1 MSGNCQELLQAW
13 TIANPVRDDANA
25 REAYRRE
32 VSDKSR
38 HTWPGVPFAI
48 GSAVLFG
55 VSTPIA
61 KTLLANLTPA
71 LLAGLLYFGSGLG
84 LLIVSGIRRVTGR
97 MTEAP
102 VRRTDLP
109 WLAAVVASGGIAGPL
124 LLMVGLSATPA
135 STASLLLNLEG
146 VFTLGIAW
154 VVFRENVDRRV
165 GLGAAAILLAA
176 VLLSWTGDAGGVRWN
191 TLAIV
196 GACAAWGI
204 DNNLT
209 RRLSSADPV
218 YLAMIKGLVAGT
230 CNVSLAIFL
239 GSTRPATGVTVAA
252 LAVGFVTYGVSL
264 VCFIFGLRHLGTAR
278 TGAYFSV
285 APFVGASTAIL
296 ALGEPITVPFLIA
309 AGLMATG
316 LYLHL
321 AERHEHVHVHEPLPH
336 EHRHVHDEHHQHAH
350 GPDDPPGEPHTHRH
364 THARLVHSHPH
375 YPDIHH
381 RHEH

>member
-1 MSGNCQELLQAW
+1 L
-13 TIANPVRDDANA
+13 
-25 REAYRRE
+25 
-32 VSDKSR
+32 
-38 HTWPGVPFAI
+38 AI

-61 KTLLANLTPA
+61 KVLLANLTST
-71 LLAGLLYFGSGLG
+71 LLAGLLYLGSGLG
-84 LLIVSGIRRVTGR
+84 LLIVSGIRRAAGQR
-97 MTEAP
+97 TEAP
-102 VRRTDLP
+102 VRRADLP
-109 WLAAVVASGGIAGPL
+109 WLAAVVVSGGIVGPL
-124 LLMVGLSATPA
+124 LLMVGLSATAA

-154 VVFRENVDRRV
+154 VVFRENVDFRV
-165 GLGAAAILLAA
+165 GLGAATILLAA
-176 VLLSWTGDAGGVRWN
+176 VLLSWTGGTGGLRWSS
-191 TLAIV
+191 LAIV

-218 YLAMIKGLVAGT
+218 HLAMIKGLVAGT
-230 CNVSLAIFL
+230 CNVVLAVFL
-239 GSTRPATGVTVAA
+239 GSTRPAIGATIAA
-252 LAVGFVTYGVSL
+252 MTLGFVTYGVSL

-296 ALGEPITVPFLIA
+296 ALGEPISVPFLIA

-321 AERHEHVHVHEPLPH
+321 AERHEHVHVHEPLTH

-364 THARLVHSHPH
+364 THVRLVHSHRH